1 MLIKATEFQDSEIP
15 HIREKYFNPE
25 KADDEE
31 LSVIISTQNVSN
43 NVSPQ
48 KDDKKV
54 TVEFVSWLVVKIDR
68 WVIFG

>member
-31 LSVIISTQNVSN
+31 LSVIISTQ
-43 NVSPQ
+43 

-54 TVEFVSWLVVKIDR
+54 TVEFVS
-68 WVIFG
+68 

>member
-48 KDDKKV
+48 K
-54 TVEFVSWLVVKIDR
+54 
-68 WVIFG
+68 